1 MFSSRSLCELTATE
15 LRDTAVHR
23 QRETI
28 PAGSSTHAQ
37 HHHFQNHS
45 KIGDTK
51 IGGKSINL
59 GGYKFG
65 GAYNWLRPSARNSA
79 AHTNMLSSNA
89 RPYRI
94 VII

>member
-23 QRETI
+23 QRQTT
-28 PAGSSTHAQ
+28 PAGSSTHEQ

-45 KIGDTK
+45 KIG
-51 IGGKSINL
+51 GKSIIL

-65 GAYNWLRPSARNSA
+65 ERIIGSLRPRATQLYTLTHKYYTRA
-79 AHTNMLSSNA
+79 LT
-89 RPYRI
+89 PTI
-94 VII
+94 PPGG